1 MLAPLSVFF
10 LLSLAWTKHTVHLP
24 SHILRASA
32 VSAGLRNWRT
42 LTCEKPI
49 GKELSASRVK
59 LIASARL
66 GGSDL
71 PMQAGKEK
79 SFNLN
84 VTQVQGW

>member
-1 MLAPLSVFF
+1 MQ
-10 LLSLAWTKHTVHLP
+10 
-24 SHILRASA
+24 
-32 VSAGLRNWRT
+32 
-42 LTCEKPI
+42 KPI